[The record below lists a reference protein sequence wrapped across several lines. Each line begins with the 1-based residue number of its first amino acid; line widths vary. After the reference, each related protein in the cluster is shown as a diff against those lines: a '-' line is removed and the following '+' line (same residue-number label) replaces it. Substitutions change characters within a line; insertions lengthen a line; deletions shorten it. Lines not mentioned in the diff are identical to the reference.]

1 MTRLIA
7 GMLREADLVTAMT
20 MTYAAEAVGIVRA
33 AQAAAIPAV
42 VSFTVE
48 TDGRLPTG
56 QGLDE
61 AIAEVD
67 DATGGGPVYYMINCA
82 HPTHFDAVLDPGAD
96 WCARI
101 RGIRLNAS
109 CLSHAELDEASELDD
124 GDPVELGQQVA
135 AIRGR
140 LAINVVG
147 GCCGTDQRHIREIAL
162 RTS

>member
-1 MTRLIA
+1 
-7 GMLREADLVTAMT
+7 MT

-33 AQAAAIPAV
+33 AQAAGIPAV
-42 VSFTVE
+42 ISFTVE
-48 TDGRLPTG
+48 TDGCLPTG

-61 AIAEVD
+61 AIAQVD

-124 GDPVELGQQVA
+124 GNPAELGDQVA
-135 AIRGR
+135 AIRDRLTGYQRGR
-140 LAINVVG
+140 WLL
-147 GCCGTDQRHIREIAL
+147 RHRPAPHSGDRAAHLLISRCSRLSPPAG
-162 RTS
+162 R